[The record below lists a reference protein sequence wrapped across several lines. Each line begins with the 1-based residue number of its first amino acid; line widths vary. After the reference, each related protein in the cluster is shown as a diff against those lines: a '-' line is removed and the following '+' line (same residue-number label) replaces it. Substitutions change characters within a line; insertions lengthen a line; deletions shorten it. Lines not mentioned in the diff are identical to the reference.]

1 MLVARSAAEV
11 PDLLSA
17 LEAARTRGLHAAGYL
32 AYEAGKGL
40 APAWRGAADA
50 KAAGGAPLGWFGLFE
65 SVERIAADAVPA
77 LLPDP
82 DAAWVGRP
90 RRSEERRVGKEC
102 VSTCS
107 SRGSA

>member
-11 PDLLSA
+11 QDLLSA

-50 KAAGGAPLGWFGLFE
+50 TAAGRAPLGWFGLFE
-65 SVERIAADAVPA
+65 SVEGIRTEAHR
-77 LLPDP
+77 
-82 DAAWVGRP
+82 GG
-90 RRSEERRVGKEC
+90 EGC
-102 VSTCS
+102 VCSCS
-107 SRGSA
+107 SRCSPYYITKNTLIC